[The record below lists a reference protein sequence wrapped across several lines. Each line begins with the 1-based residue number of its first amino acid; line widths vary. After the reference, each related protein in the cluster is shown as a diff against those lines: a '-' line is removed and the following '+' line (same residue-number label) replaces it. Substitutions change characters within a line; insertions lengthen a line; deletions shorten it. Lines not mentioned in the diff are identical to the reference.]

1 VKVPPNSVFLTD
13 VHSRSVFARA
23 GARLPSQSNED
34 VVQDGAPGGTLP
46 LLASAQGDETPE
58 REEGAFAQWVSL

>member
-1 VKVPPNSVFLTD
+1 MFTLDRCSPGLALVC
-13 VHSRSVFARA
+13 
-23 GARLPSQSNED
+23 PSQSNED
-34 VVQDGAPGGTLP
+34 VVQDGAPGGALP